1 MDIAEP
7 SLTLLQPGRRFGF
20 AASNTTDFVHPG
32 TAKPDLQVSEN
43 PYVTVGMKVAEQR
56 ARDVI
61 AEQRARDAIA
71 EQRARDA
78 IAEQR
83 ARDAIAEQRARD
95 AIDEQRARDAIDE
108 KRVRDAIAE
117 KRARDAIAEQRAQ
130 HTQRSV
136 FLEHN
141 LDPALRQEDDTVR
154 AQRHLRLLGSEEDSD
169 SKSSS
174 SNDSDDSDDSDNK
187 DPDGE
192 ADGEDD
198 EEGENDDTVK
208 SSQEFGWGEA
218 GRRQKEHPGK
228 HLRGM
233 ISLH

>member
-56 ARDVI
+56 ARDV
-61 AEQRARDAIA
+61 IA

-218 GRRQKEHPGK
+218 SRRQKEHPGK